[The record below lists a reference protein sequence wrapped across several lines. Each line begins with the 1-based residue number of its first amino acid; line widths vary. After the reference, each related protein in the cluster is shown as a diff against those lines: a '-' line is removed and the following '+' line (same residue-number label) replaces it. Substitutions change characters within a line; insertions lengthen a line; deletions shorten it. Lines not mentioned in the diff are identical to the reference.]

1 VSKSIE
7 HIIPQASL
15 PPWKPPC
22 VPEISEARRQG
33 TTPSVK
39 VVGST
44 GKEEEEEE
52 EEEEKEEE
60 EEEEAGQLRV
70 MAGGREGRSM
80 R

>member
-1 VSKSIE
+1 
-7 HIIPQASL
+7 L
-15 PPWKPPC
+15 RT

-52 EEEEKEEE
+52 EEEE
-60 EEEEAGQLRV
+60 AGQLRM